1 MDETLTYQWQYGQ
14 EELTLTVNTYTTNN
28 SLYVGLLSQTEYGL
42 EPYDDL
48 TVNLPDQGT
57 PLKIN
62 EAYISN
68 LASADK
74 LAFIKQHRLGTVLPE
89 RGFSGFCS
97 YAKVA
102 FNLDRLKELDP
113 AGVNQHLRLNQ
124 EKNRTPRKRG
134 TDMER

>member
-1 MDETLTYQWQYGQ
+1 MSETLTYNWQYGQ
-14 EELTLTVNTYTTNN
+14 EELILTVNTYTNNN

-42 EPYDDL
+42 EPFDDL

-74 LAFIKQHRLGTVLPE
+74 LAFIRQHHLGTVLPE

-97 YAKVA
+97 YAKVS
-102 FNLDRLKELDP
+102 FDLDRLKELDP
-113 AGVNQHLRLNQ
+113 AGVKQHLQLNQ
-124 EKNRTPRKRG
+124 ERDRRKRKA
-134 TDMER
+134 DMER